1 MTVHRL
7 GWNMLSLLVLALA
20 SDTAAQERGP
30 VGTVTLTRPEYDRL
44 VDLAGRQMEPPEAPP
59 SAAALSKADLRVRVD
74 GATAVGTIAL
84 RGEVLGRGVFK
95 VPLIAGATL
104 IDARSDDRP
113 VPLLVENNVHT
124 AVVAGPST
132 FSTVL
137 GWASSVSYAPGRGS
151 FALRVP
157 ASGSAAAT
165 IDVPGERSDVQVSP
179 GLVLR
184 RFAFNGRTVIDV
196 SLEPGSNTQ
205 VSWSAR
211 DAAGPAA
218 QAGEVRLLSAVKS
231 LVTIG
236 ETDVRLLSVI
246 DVTVLRGAPAAIEV
260 RLPSGYE
267 LAGVSG
273 ATLERSETGPGQVTL
288 VVRNSELRRH
298 QFVIGLERAHG
309 GGSFTL
315 ETAMPDVPAAQR
327 VSGEVAIEGVGTLE
341 VSGAETP
348 GLRRVD
354 VREIDRTLISNA
366 ARSLLAAYRYQR
378 TTSPAPTL
386 ALSVAR
392 FADAPV
398 LAAVAERAV
407 ATTLVTSEGRT
418 LTEIIMWVR
427 NRAQPYVRVSLPEG
441 ASIVSVEVAG
451 EPASPVEGPDGT
463 RVPLLRQGFR
473 PNGPYVV
480 SYVYMHAGTPFQRRG
495 DMEMAL
501 PRMDLPVSLV
511 EWELFVPERYRAD
524 RFDGNMI
531 DASLLPHATTGDGYA
546 TGAGAAGGA
555 GFGGAAL
562 RMAPPRAPLALPNG
576 SIGGY
581 VVDPGGA
588 PLPGVT
594 IVVSAGGASQT
605 AVTDANGRY
614 IVSGVRSGPNTVTAA
629 LAGLRLVQRSLT
641 FDQRPQQVDV
651 TMEVEMASE
660 TVTVQSS
667 ADAVRAGQAARDAQ
681 SAPSAN
687 VQSLQRRAAGVLPI
701 RIDVPRAGTSHRFVK
716 PLVIDEETIVTF
728 RYRTR

>member
-1 MTVHRL
+1 MTSRRF
-7 GWNMLSLLVLALA
+7 GWNVLSLLVLALA

-44 VDLAGRQMEPPEAPP
+44 VDLAGRQAEPPEAPP
-59 SAAALSKADLRVRVD
+59 SAAALSKADVRVRVD
-74 GATAVGTIAL
+74 GVTAVGTMAL
-84 RGEVLGRGVFK
+84 RGEVFGTGVFK

-113 VPLLVENNVHT
+113 LPLIVENNVHT
-124 AVVAGPST
+124 AVVSGPST

-137 GWASSVSYAPGRGS
+137 GWASPVSYSPGRGS
-151 FALRVP
+151 FVLRVP

-165 IDVPGERSDVQVSP
+165 IDVPGERSEVQVSP

-196 SLEPGSNTQ
+196 SLEPGSSTQ

-211 DAAGPAA
+211 DAAGPAP
-218 QAGEVRLLSAVKS
+218 QAEEVRLLSAVKS

-273 ATLERSETGPGQVTL
+273 ATLERSETGPGELTL
-288 VVRNSELRRH
+288 VVRNPELRRH

-327 VSGEVAIEGVGTLE
+327 VSGEIAIEGVGTLE

-366 ARSLLAAYRYQR
+366 GRSLLVAYRYQR
-378 TTSPAPTL
+378 TTSPAPRL

-392 FADAPV
+392 FADAAV
-398 LAAVAERAV
+398 LAAVADRAV

-480 SYVYMHAGTPFQRRG
+480 SYVYMHAGPPFQRRG
-495 DMEMAL
+495 DMDMAL

-511 EWELFVPERYRAD
+511 EWELFVPARYRAD
-524 RFDGNMI
+524 RFGGNAI
-531 DASLLPHATTGDGYA
+531 DATLLPHATTGEGY
-546 TGAGAAGGA
+546 GAGTGGGA
-555 GFGGAAL
+555 GFGGTAL
-562 RMAPPRAPLALPNG
+562 RVAPPRAPLALPNG

-594 IVVSAGGASQT
+594 IVVSAGGAAQT
-605 AVTDANGRY
+605 AVTDSNGRY
-614 IVSGVRSGPNTVTAA
+614 IVSGVRSGPNTVTAE
-629 LAGLRLVQRSLT
+629 LAGWRRVQRSLT
-641 FDQRPQQVDV
+641 FDQRPQQVNV

>member
-7 GWNMLSLLVLALA
+7 GWNVLSLLVLALA

-44 VDLAGRQMEPPEAPP
+44 VDLAGRQMPSPEAPP

-74 GATAVGTIAL
+74 GATVMGTIAL
-84 RGEVLGRGVFK
+84 SGEVLGRGVFK

-104 IDARSDDRP
+104 IDARSDDRR
-113 VPLLVENNVHT
+113 VPLLVEDNVHT
-124 AVVAGPST
+124 AVVAGPSA

-137 GWASSVSYAPGRGS
+137 GWASPVSYSPGRGS
-151 FALRVP
+151 FVLRVP

-165 IDVPGERSDVQVSP
+165 IDVPGERSEVQVSP

-196 SLEPGSNTQ
+196 SLEPGSSTQ

-218 QAGEVRLLSAVKS
+218 QTEEVRLLSAVKS

-273 ATLERSETGPGQVTL
+273 ATLERSETGPGELTL
-288 VVRNSELRRH
+288 VVRNPELRRH

-327 VSGEVAIEGVGTLE
+327 VSGEIAIEGVGTLE

-366 ARSLLAAYRYQR
+366 GRSLLVAYRYQR
-378 TTSPAPTL
+378 TTSPAPRL

-392 FADAPV
+392 FADAAV
-398 LAAVAERAV
+398 LAAVADRAV

-480 SYVYMHAGTPFQRRG
+480 SYVYMHAGPPFQRRG
-495 DMEMAL
+495 DMDMAL

-511 EWELFVPERYRAD
+511 EWELFVPARYRAD
-524 RFDGNMI
+524 RFGGNAI
-531 DASLLPHATTGDGYA
+531 DATLLPHATTGEGY
-546 TGAGAAGGA
+546 GAGTGGGA
-555 GFGGAAL
+555 GFGGTAL
-562 RMAPPRAPLALPNG
+562 RVAPPRAPLALPNG

-594 IVVSAGGASQT
+594 IVVSAGGAAQT
-605 AVTDANGRY
+605 AVTDSNGRY
-614 IVSGVRSGPNTVTAA
+614 IVSGVRSGPNTVTAE
-629 LAGLRLVQRSLT
+629 LAGWRRVQRSLT
-641 FDQRPQQVDV
+641 FDERPRQVDV